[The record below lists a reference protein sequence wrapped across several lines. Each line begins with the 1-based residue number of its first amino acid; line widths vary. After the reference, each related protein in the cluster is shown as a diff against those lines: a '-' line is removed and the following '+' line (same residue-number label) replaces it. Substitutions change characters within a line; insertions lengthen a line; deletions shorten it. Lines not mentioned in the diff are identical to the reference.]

1 MRDGL
6 DDITSPKD
14 YAAGVME
21 RTTYL
26 YRITKESR
34 EDQGVYRLLLGE
46 DVGYRDAP
54 HIKIPNDHII

>member
-1 MRDGL
+1 
-6 DDITSPKD
+6 
-14 YAAGVME
+14 ME